1 MEYRILIVDDEEP
14 ARLLLEKYVEK
25 IPELTLVGV
34 LPSAI
39 EANTVLAGEQV
50 DILLLDIR
58 MELLS
63 GLDLLRSLADPPATI
78 LTTAYSEYAL
88 ESYELDVVD
97 YLVKPI
103 TFDRFFRAINKAKA
117 ASATN
122 TSNITETVKET
133 SPKSEFIFIKSEHR
147 VTKVALEDVLYLE
160 SYGEYVKVHTRDKML
175 LASQTMTHFGEHL
188 PAQQFYRIHRTH
200 LINMQEVEELAG
212 NVVTVAGNRLIVSKR
227 QKEGFLQALQQLGRF
242 F

>member
-25 IPELTLVGV
+25 LPDLKLVAT

-39 EANTVLAGEQV
+39 EANAMLAKEKV

-58 MELLS
+58 MELLT
-63 GLDLLRSLADPPATI
+63 GLDLLRSLSDPPATI

-88 ESYELDVVD
+88 ESYELDVAD

-103 TFDRFFRAINKAKA
+103 TFDRFFRAINKAKVVCNV
-117 ASATN
+117 SKTDATN
-122 TSNITETVKET
+122 PEA
-133 SPKSEFIFIKSEHR
+133 SPQQDFIFIKSDNR

-160 SYGEYVKVHTRDKML
+160 SYGEYVKVHTRNKML
-175 LASQTMTHFGEHL
+175 LSSQTMTHFTENL
-188 PAQQFYRIHRTH
+188 PAQRFYRIHRTY
-200 LINMQEVEELAG
+200 LINLQEVEEMEG
-212 NVVTVAGNRLIVSKR
+212 NLVIVAGHRLVVSKR